1 MWDVGNSSLRRTAYI
16 LVPPTNV
23 SSTPSHKGKQKYLP
37 KTRKGAKDSTAWFG
51 NQYSKPRLKIALQGL
66 ACTPLS
72 WRVAIK
78 RENLLAEKMV
88 IPRHPERRSQG
99 IQTQQV
105 QQLQRLLGEITGG
118 GGGGGVWRGNS
129 KEQGQYRKYSGPG
142 GAVQHEPRSSG
153 TLSEEEGGS
162 S

>member
-118 GGGGGVWRGNS
+118 GGGGGG
-129 KEQGQYRKYSGPG
+129 
-142 GAVQHEPRSSG
+142 
-153 TLSEEEGGS
+153 LEGEL
-162 S
+162 